1 MTQAHQ
7 NQHDGTLEQSA
18 GGRVVAHI
26 ALRSLLHPIL
36 LAVINFS
43 FRKVVE
49 CGVLGGLV
57 FSAVLTSVA
66 APTVYTIDPT
76 QSELVVQLFKAGAGS
91 VLAHD
96 HVVRAT
102 TFTGQMQIDLAAL
115 SSGSITVEVQA
126 ASLKAD
132 EATVRQKYGLS
143 SQLSEKDR
151 QQIQETML
159 SKSQLDVEHYPVMKF
174 TSTRIEAQTPG
185 TYAINGK
192 LTIRGVTQSVTFP
205 AQVER
210 RDKALHIRGSF
221 RFSQSSFGY
230 EPYSAF
236 FGAVRN
242 QDEVLLHFD
251 VVAVPLR
258 RRKILL

>member
-1 MTQAHQ
+1 MLFTFLLARRKFSFCQILQ
-7 NQHDGTLEQSA
+7 CSVLVGLVCSA
-18 GGRVVAHI
+18 VVA
-26 ALRSLLHPIL
+26 
-36 LAVINFS
+36 
-43 FRKVVE
+43 
-49 CGVLGGLV
+49 
-57 FSAVLTSVA
+57 SAATE
-66 APTVYTIDPT
+66 TVYTIDPT
-76 QSELVVQLFKAGAGS
+76 QSEFVVQLFKAGAGA

-96 HVVRAT
+96 HIVRAT
-102 TFTGQMQIDLAAL
+102 TFTGQVQIDLATPA
-115 SSGSITVEVQA
+115 SGSITVEVQA

-132 EATVRQKYGLS
+132 EPTMRQKYGLS

-185 TYAINGK
+185 TYAITGK
-192 LTIRGVTQSVTFP
+192 LTIRGITQSVTFP

-210 RDKALHIRGSF
+210 RDKALQVRGSF

-230 EPYSAF
+230 EPYSAL

-242 QDEVLLHFD
+242 QDEVLFHFD
-251 VVAVPLR
+251 VLAFP
-258 RRKILL
+258 